1 MKHLL
6 VIPDGAA
13 DHPHPELDGR
23 TPLAA
28 AHLMHLRA
36 MAVAGQVGRTR
47 TIPAGM
53 SPGSDVGCM
62 SALGFDPEKYHTGR
76 AAIEAAAMGLKLR
89 NGHVAFRCNLVT
101 VDGGTLVDYSA
112 GHIATEEAHELVAA
126 LQEEMGGEVSFH
138 PGVMYRHL
146 MVGPSSLSGAQTVPP
161 HDIIGQPISKH
172 LPKGQAG
179 KALKKLVEQSAKV
192 LAEHP
197 VNKERQRQGKPPATH
212 IWLWGQGSKPKLP
225 SFEKTYGVTG
235 ALISAVDLVRGLGSL
250 TGLEVIDVPGA
261 TGYYDTDYKAKAE
274 AALVA
279 LRKHD
284 FCVIH
289 VEATDEA
296 GHEGDID
303 RKLEALQRFD
313 AELLGTLRQRLAG
326 RAWKML
332 LLPDHATPCELR
344 THTDEPVPYLL
355 FDATEPQPGG
365 TFTEEAVA
373 NLEPVPAHTLVK
385 QLLS

>member
-13 DHPHPELDGR
+13 DHPQADLDGR

-36 MAVAGQVGRTR
+36 MAAAGQVGRAL
-47 TIPAGM
+47 TIPAGF
-53 SPGSDVGCM
+53 PAGSDVGCM
-62 SALGFDPEKYHTGR
+62 SALGFDPAKYHTGR
-76 AAIEAAAMGLKLR
+76 APIEAAAMGIKLK
-89 NGHVAFRCNLVT
+89 NGEVAFRANLVT
-101 VDGGTLVDYSA
+101 VEDGVMRDFSA
-112 GHIATEEAHELVAA
+112 GHISSDESHELIAH
-126 LQEEMGGEVSFH
+126 LQEQLGEVSFH
-138 PGVMYRHL
+138 PGVMYRHV
-146 MVGPSSLSGAQTVPP
+146 MVAPAALGEAACTPP
-161 HDIIGQPISKH
+161 HDIQGQPVSKH
-172 LPKGQAG
+172 LPKGAAG
-179 KALKKLVEQSAKV
+179 AKLKKLMERSAKV
-192 LAEHP
+192 LADHP
-197 VNKERQRQGKPPATH
+197 VNKERLKQGKLPATQ
-212 IWLWGQGSKPKLP
+212 IWLWGQGTKPKLP
-225 SFEKTYGVTG
+225 SFEKAYGTGG
-235 ALISAVDLVRGLGSL
+235 ALISAVDLVRGLGAL

-279 LRKHD
+279 LRKYD

-296 GHEGDID
+296 GHEGDVD

-344 THTDEPVPYLL
+344 THTAEAVPYLL

-365 TFTEEAVA
+365 TFTEQAVA
-373 NLEPVPAHTLVK
+373 QLDPVPAHTLVK
-385 QLLS
+385 QLLA